1 MNGDKISIKLNINYI
16 IMLFFVTLPNG
27 SIIDIDL
34 DSTDKVENI
43 IRIMDESDKIQSLGL
58 IDHFHLWFQSDSG
71 SRVNLMEDLNKTIGD
86 CGITL
91 ESKIYMQTK
100 PTTLLEIAMNISK
113 SRSIDHLTPDFEN
126 EAEKIQKRFRGNRER
141 KELMEQY
148 PDTFNKKTKGWV
160 TMRGYFSGSWARKN
174 KHFIYGNPGG
184 RPPGEIAYST
194 GKKVKKVKGAS
205 FLIDTDIKTHEDAV
219 LQLLRNVNDE
229 YYDDAETHIS
239 PGVNIQFLV
248 DNLPY
253 RVITTKYPLF
263 EKEEDR
269 VMFNQKLNQ
278 KFKASYPDKK
288 TKGWITIKGACA
300 YPGNMGPLSGLRN
313 EPVQHSERKEIV
325 KELGLIAYVDR
336 NARDRIYRDNTEWW
350 PLDQTKDPNEMLLNT
365 ITKSHSNTHISP
377 GVDIFLLTQ
386 FMGGVIFENK
396 EDEKQ
401 YLGIGGIPYD
411 LEEWDEE
418 TSESSGSWD
427 EDSDEE
433 VGPKE
438 RAAKERERAAKERAR
453 ELSERELAESH
464 YFHYSTF
471 KREGR
476 AGMTPFSKLM
486 RSKKNKPKKEKPKKK
501 KQTQKKEKKKEKK
514 KKKK

>member
-1 MNGDKISIKLNINYI
+1 
-16 IMLFFVTLPNG
+16 MLFFVTLPNG

-34 DSTDKVENI
+34 DSTDKVEDI
-43 IRIMDESDKIQSLGL
+43 IRIMDENDRIQSLGL

-71 SRVNLMEDLNKTIGD
+71 GRVNLMKDLNKTIGD

-113 SRSIDHLTPDFEN
+113 SRAIDHLTPDFEN

-141 KELMEQY
+141 KELREQY

-160 TMRGYFSGSWARKN
+160 TIRGYFSGSWARKN
-174 KHFIYGNPGG
+174 KHFIYGNPDY
-184 RPPGEIAYST
+184 RPPRGGEIAYTT
-194 GKKVKKVKGAS
+194 GKKVEKVKGAS

-219 LQLLRNVNDE
+219 LQLLINVN
-229 YYDDAETHIS
+229 DDAETHIS

-269 VMFNQKLNQ
+269 IMFNQ

-300 YPGNMGPLSGLRN
+300 YPGDMGPLSGLRN

-336 NARDRIYRDNTEWW
+336 NARDNTGWW

-365 ITKSHSNTHISP
+365 VTKSHSNTHISP
-377 GVDIFLLTQ
+377 GVDIYLLPH
-386 FMGGVIFENK
+386 FEPRGGFWSLGRGVIFENK

-401 YLGIGGIPYD
+401 FLGIGGRPYKFGWTD
-411 LEEWDEE
+411 SETESDDEDEE
-418 TSESSGSWD
+418 DESD
-427 EDSDEE
+427 DSDDT
-433 VGPKE
+433 PKE

-453 ELSERELAESH
+453 ELSNRELAESH

-486 RSKKNKPKKEKPKKK
+486 RSKKNKPKKKKQKK
-501 KQTQKKEKKKEKK
+501 KQTQKKEKKKQTQKKEKK
-514 KKKK
+514 KMKK